1 MILWV
6 AFCLAMP
13 FLLAGKPNRL
23 HIAAGSVLFML
34 GIFGVL
40 IFLNIWGKPVNP
52 HFSIVTICPA
62 KTFADILS
70 RNRCCTSS

>member
-34 GIFGVL
+34 GIFCVYIFL
-40 IFLNIWGKPVNP
+40 IFGQSLLTLIFP
-52 HFSIVTICPA
+52 
-62 KTFADILS
+62 
-70 RNRCCTSS
+70 